1 METFL
6 TSEVFVARITRKELK
21 ADKFA
26 LEVEQTV
33 DFFGEHR
40 DELLRY
46 GTAVVV
52 VALLVAGFLFY
63 RGRQHGTREAALA
76 RAILV
81 EQTPVGTPP
90 PGSANINAFPTQQV
104 KDEATIKVFT
114 DLKNQYP
121 GTPEGEIAQYFLGV
135 TQANAGKFAE
145 AEKSLTEAAAKAD
158 EKYASLAKLALADTY
173 FAMGKPDQGKKIL
186 DDLAAH
192 PTIFVSK
199 EQAQLALAR
208 DLIPVRPA
216 DARKILDSLRNIPG
230 PTSQVALT
238 LYSQLPPQ

>member
-1 METFL
+1 M
-6 TSEVFVARITRKELK
+6 ARITRKELK

-33 DFFGEHR
+33 TFFEEHR

-52 VALLVAGFLFY
+52 VALLVVGFQFY
-63 RGRQHGTREAALA
+63 RQRQHTARETALA

-81 EQTPVGTPP
+81 QQTPVGVPP
-90 PGSANINAFPTQQV
+90 PGSANINSFPTQQV

-114 DLKNQYP
+114 DLKNQYS
-121 GTPEGEIAQYFLGV
+121 GSSEGEIAQYFLGV
-135 TQANAGKFAE
+135 TQANQGKLAE
-145 AEKSLTEAAAKAD
+145 AEKSLMEAAAKAD
-158 EKYASLAKLALADTY
+158 EKYASVARLALADVY

-186 DDLAAH
+186 EDLAAH

-199 EQAQLALAR
+199 EQAQLSLAR

-216 DARKILDSLRNIPG
+216 EARKILDSLRNTPG
-230 PTSQVALT
+230 TTSQVALT

>member
-1 METFL
+1 L
-6 TSEVFVARITRKELK
+6 ARITRKELK

-33 DFFGEHR
+33 TFFEDHR
-40 DELLRY
+40 QELLRY
-46 GTAVVV
+46 GSVVLV
-52 VALLVAGFLFY
+52 LALLVAGFLFY
-63 RGRQHGTREAALA
+63 RQRQHAAREAALG

-90 PGSANINAFPTQQV
+90 PGSANISAFPTQQV
-104 KDEATIKVFT
+104 KDEATVKVFT

-121 GTPEGEIAQYFLGV
+121 GTAEGEIAQYFLGT
-135 TQANAGKFAE
+135 TQANAGKLAE

-158 EKYASLAKLALADTY
+158 EKYASLAKLALGDVY

-186 DDLAAH
+186 EDLAAH

-208 DLIPVRPA
+208 DLIPVQPA
-216 DARKILDSLRNIPG
+216 EARKILDLYRNTPG
-230 PTSQVALT
+230 ATSQVALT